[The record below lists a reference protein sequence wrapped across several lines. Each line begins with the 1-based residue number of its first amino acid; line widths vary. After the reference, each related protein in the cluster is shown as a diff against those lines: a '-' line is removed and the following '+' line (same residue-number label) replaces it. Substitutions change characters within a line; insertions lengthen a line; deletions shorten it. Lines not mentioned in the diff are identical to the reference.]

1 MEEENSEVPR
11 KRRKIIERRAKPS
24 ETMDPSEKMT
34 EDLSN
39 YLGIARNR
47 TFNELNTKG
56 KEEAGSCLQS
66 LLNDVS
72 DGALTPLMHFTLNAG
87 HIQKLA
93 DIKQITRSIIKD
105 HLGFSE
111 ERPFTSMS
119 EVEKREVGGHLNVLL
134 KEVSGGALVPLL
146 NTALNFEE
154 VKKLASLKG
163 VHGLETDDASAAVD
177 VKEEPDDDMDVD
189 KLMAAANSEQQI
201 ADERNPDAINSLQE
215 MDDKRRTD
223 GNNEGHTSSN
233 TCVNDS
239 LLIRVSMTHL
249 KEIQEKTLHE
259 EKEAIKSRLR
269 INFLKVDPPPPTPTS
284 PITMTKQALVGKR
297 CPRFLML
304 RDGQKIIFKPR
315 PANVRR

>member
-1 MEEENSEVPR
+1 MEEENSEVPS

-47 TFNELNTKG
+47 TFNELNSKG
-56 KEEAGSCLQS
+56 KEEAGSRLQS

-87 HIQKLA
+87 HIRKLA
-93 DIKQITRSIIKD
+93 NIKQITRSIIKD
-105 HLGFSE
+105 HLGLSE

-119 EVEKREVGGHLNVLL
+119 EVEKREVGGHLSVLL

-146 NTALNFEE
+146 NTALNFE
-154 VKKLASLKG
+154 LASLKG

-189 KLMAAANSEQQI
+189 KLMA
-201 ADERNPDAINSLQE
+201 DERF
-215 MDDKRRTD
+215 K
-223 GNNEGHTSSN
+223 
-233 TCVNDS
+233 
-239 LLIRVSMTHL
+239 SMF
-249 KEIQEKTLHE
+249 E
-259 EKEAIKSRLR
+259 ELSDL
-269 INFLKVDPPPPTPTS
+269 
-284 PITMTKQALVGKR
+284 TK
-297 CPRFLML
+297 
-304 RDGQKIIFKPR
+304 
-315 PANVRR
+315 